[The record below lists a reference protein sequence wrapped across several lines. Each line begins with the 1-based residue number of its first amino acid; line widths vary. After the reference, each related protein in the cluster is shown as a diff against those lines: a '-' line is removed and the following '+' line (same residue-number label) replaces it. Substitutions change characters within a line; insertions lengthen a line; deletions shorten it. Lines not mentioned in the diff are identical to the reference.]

1 MNRIEFYSKLDK
13 YKADKANEEKEQNG
27 GTLSHYGIPKMKWG
41 HRRWQ
46 NADGT
51 FNEEGKIRYF
61 GKNGTTKKNK
71 EEKPAGKNGKDQ
83 KIGGWYMNSI
93 ENAYM
98 TPKTASERAVAD
110 LRVNDRIKNET
121 IDSFENS
128 KKNRLAKIMD
138 GDYFDRLNR
147 MQSALSKGKTEK
159 YNKLLN
165 KFNEEDRELVEDY
178 VKKLNDNI
186 NDHRDSYLYDF
197 NNNKEKFYAEIK
209 AREKKAAE
217 DMINKERE
225 AEAENNNDQ
234 KIGATG
240 IYDIAAGVIS
250 VKNAINNYDDVQA
263 LRSEYGNFMKNS
275 DQNYSDD
282 ERLSVLNNKKKIAK
296 MQNALEFGDEK
307 AYNKLLGKVKS
318 KDKEAVEKF
327 LKDLNQKNNEL
338 SKPDEDTAKKLED
351 SVFDERVG
359 SLSKPKVSRQYL
371 KPDGTLNEAGKRR
384 TASNR
389 KVSDVASSVFLALR
403 NFKLFELASL
413 PVAGAALALSGFGV
427 PAVLATALAGAIVA
441 PSAAIDNT
449 LYKKLEKRADAYYDM
464 LNK

>member
-13 YKADKANEEKEQNG
+13 YKADKVNEEKEQNG
-27 GTLSHYGIPKMKWG
+27 GSLSHYGIIGQKWG
-41 HRRWQ
+41 TRRWQ

-51 FNEEGKIRYF
+51 FNTEGKIRYF
-61 GKNGTTKKNK
+61 GKNGITKKNK

-83 KIGGWYMNSI
+83 KIGSI
-93 ENAYM
+93 WDPSPWGDDGRLHYSVNG
-98 TPKTASERAVAD
+98 SRAGEANFV
-110 LRVNDRIKNET
+110 T
-121 IDSFENS
+121 
-128 KKNRLAKIMD
+128 
-138 GDYFDRLNR
+138 
-147 MQSALSKGKTEK
+147 
-159 YNKLLN
+159 N
-165 KFNEEDRELVEDY
+165 KFKSRFSDIDNVKTQDDYDKAVELLEEQYEEEVRRSFSDRDYYSEHQDRATEYRKQLEELD
-178 VKKLNDNI
+178 
-186 NDHRDSYLYDF
+186 
-197 NNNKEKFYAEIK
+197 
-209 AREKKAAE
+209 
-217 DMINKERE
+217 ERFGSQPK
-225 AEAENNNDQ
+225 DQ

-263 LRSEYGNFMKNS
+263 LRKEYGDFMKNS

-359 SLSKPKVSRQYL
+359 SLSKPKISRQYL
-371 KPDGTLNEAGKRR
+371 KPDGTLNETGKRR

-389 KVSDVASSVFLALR
+389 KASDVASSVFLALR

>member
-27 GTLSHYGIPKMKWG
+27 GSLSHYGIPKMKWG

-71 EEKPAGKNGKDQ
+71 EEKNGGKKNLQDQ
-83 KIGGWYMNSI
+83 KIGMD
-93 ENAYM
+93 YM
-98 TPKTASERAVAD
+98 TY
-110 LRVNDRIKNET
+110 
-121 IDSFENS
+121 SFYKDHQDKQN
-128 KKNRLAKIMD
+128 AKISD
-138 GDYFDRLNR
+138 EERTNR
-147 MQSALSKGKTEK
+147 
-159 YNKLLN
+159 
-165 KFNEEDRELVEDY
+165 FNEIVNYYRNKKQESENESDDDRFG
-178 VKKLNDNI
+178 
-186 NDHRDSYLYDF
+186 SQP
-197 NNNKEKFYAEIK
+197 
-209 AREKKAAE
+209 
-217 DMINKERE
+217 
-225 AEAENNNDQ
+225 DQ

-307 AYNKLLGKVKS
+307 AYNKLLGKVKG

-359 SLSKPKVSRQYL
+359 SLSKPKISRQYL
-371 KPDGTLNEAGKRR
+371 KPDGTLNETGKRR

>member
-27 GTLSHYGIPKMKWG
+27 GSLSHYGIIGQKWG
-41 HRRWQ
+41 TRRWQ

-51 FNEEGKIRYF
+51 FNTEGKIRYF

-71 EEKPAGKNGKDQ
+71 EDKPAGKNSKDQ
-83 KIGGWYMNSI
+83 KIGGIWDNLRSGTGKSAGQMY
-93 ENAYM
+93 A
-98 TPKTASERAVAD
+98 ERFS
-110 LRVNDRIKNET
+110 NDGLEKEIRMYERHPEMK
-121 IDSFENS
+121 ENS
-128 KKNRLAKIMD
+128 YYD
-138 GDYFDRLNR
+138 
-147 MQSALSKGKTEK
+147 
-159 YNKLLN
+159 
-165 KFNEEDRELVEDY
+165 ELVEEY
-178 VKKLNDNI
+178 NRRFGSQPK
-186 NDHRDSYLYDF
+186 
-197 NNNKEKFYAEIK
+197 
-209 AREKKAAE
+209 
-217 DMINKERE
+217 
-225 AEAENNNDQ
+225 DQ

-250 VKNAINNYDDVQA
+250 VKNAINNYDDVQV
-263 LRSEYGNFMKNS
+263 LRKEYGDFMKNS
-275 DQNYSDD
+275 DQDYSDD

-359 SLSKPKVSRQYL
+359 SLSKPKVSKQYL
-371 KPDGTLNEAGKRR
+371 KPDGTLNDTGKRR
-384 TASNR
+384 MNSNK

>member
-27 GTLSHYGIPKMKWG
+27 GSLSHYGIPKMKWG
-41 HRRWQ
+41 QRRWQ

-51 FNEEGKIRYF
+51 FNEEGKQRYF
-61 GKNGTTKKNK
+61 GKG
-71 EEKPAGKNGKDQ
+71 
-83 KIGGWYMNSI
+83 
-93 ENAYM
+93 
-98 TPKTASERAVAD
+98 
-110 LRVNDRIKNET
+110 
-121 IDSFENS
+121 
-128 KKNRLAKIMD
+128 
-138 GDYFDRLNR
+138 
-147 MQSALSKGKTEK
+147 
-159 YNKLLN
+159 
-165 KFNEEDRELVEDY
+165 
-178 VKKLNDNI
+178 KKLG
-186 NDHRDSYLYDF
+186 ST
-197 NNNKEKFYAEIK
+197 A
-209 AREKKAAE
+209 
-217 DMINKERE
+217 
-225 AEAENNNDQ
+225 DQ

-250 VKNAINNYDDVQA
+250 IKKAINNYGDVQA
-263 LRSEYGNFMKNS
+263 LRKEYGDFMKNS

-327 LKDLNQKNNEL
+327 LKDLNDKTNKNM
-338 SKPDEDTAKKLED
+338 KPDEETAKKLED
-351 SVFDERVG
+351 SVKYLQDIPLNERYDDDDSDNPHYYDNNVDAAYEDWQSGDNRFNVAMSIVEQTSKYPNTYEGTLYVDGKDTPIRDVLERNLDIINEMVDAMKKDDKEAWNEARYKFKTQEESDLAENFVDDMRNAGIIDQKVG
-359 SLSKPKVSRQYL
+359 SISKPKVSRSL
-371 KPDGTLNEAGKRR
+371 KNADGTLNERGKTRVA
-384 TASNR
+384 TSKKA
-389 KVSDVASSVFLALR
+389 SDVASSVFLALR